1 MRFDTPIYFQRIKKG
16 AYDANT
22 GDYEPDSITEI
33 KSYASVTE
41 AKNEALTFIYGKIR
55 QGAKVVRLLRA
66 FPEPFDYVRIDK
78 KVYSVDFSRG
88 SKVFY
93 VSKVQCNGENHN

>member
-1 MRFDTPIYFQRIKKG
+1 MRFDTPIYFQRIGKG
-16 AYDANT
+16 AYNANT
-22 GDYEPDSITEI
+22 GDYEPGSVTEI
-33 KSYASVTE
+33 KTYASVTE
-41 AKNEALTFIYGKIR
+41 AKNEALTLIYGKIR
-55 QGAKVVRLLRA
+55 QGVKVVRLLRA

-93 VSKVQCNGENHN
+93 VSEVQGNAVTQN